1 LPPIFLASILST
13 SPPSNSASAS
23 PGNIWRHRTVPIRQL
38 SQVEINRI
46 AAGEVIERPASAVK
60 ELVENAIDAGATSI
74 EVIAQNGGLS
84 LLRVSDDGC
93 GMDEAD
99 LDLCVERHATSKLA
113 ADNLQDI
120 RTLGF
125 RGEALPSLG
134 SVGALHIVTRPSG
147 AARGYEISVESGRK
161 SPLRPAAA
169 RPGTVVEVRDLFSA
183 TPARLKFM
191 KSERAEN
198 AAIADAIK
206 RLALAS
212 PQTGFSLT
220 VGERASLSLVR
231 AEVNDQNAIR
241 HRLSR
246 IMGREFAEDAEPV
259 RLERE
264 AFAISGFAGRPT
276 LNRPDASLQYL
287 FVNGRPVKDRLL
299 VSAVRAAYQDLV
311 PRGRH
316 PLAAL
321 FLTVPVEAVDVNVHP
336 AKAEVRFREASL
348 VRSLVISALQEALRR
363 AASVTSS
370 SLGKALPPLAQ
381 ARAGEIQYRA
391 PLRGLTPAFSPAP
404 PNGFA
409 EEAQSAFGRADAE
422 GELPLG
428 MARAQL
434 HKTYIVSETVDGMIL
449 VDQHAAHERI
459 VYEKLKAA
467 LSGGRIARQLLLIP
481 EIVEMPE
488 EDAAL
493 VLEYRERLASSGL
506 VLESFGPGALIVREI
521 PALLGQGDLQSL
533 VKDLVHELSEN
544 ANNSVEDRLHAIC
557 ATIAC
562 HGSVRA
568 GRAMRMDEMNALL
581 REMETTP
588 NAAQCNHGRPT
599 FVTLSRADLERL
611 FERR

>member
-1 LPPIFLASILST
+1 ML
-13 SPPSNSASAS
+13 
-23 PGNIWRHRTVPIRQL
+23 IRQL

-46 AAGEVIERPASAVK
+46 AAGEVIERPASAIK
-60 ELVENAIDAGATSI
+60 ELVENAIDAGASSI
-74 EVIAQNGGLS
+74 EVIAQDGGLS
-84 LLRVSDDGC
+84 FLRVSDDGC
-93 GMDEAD
+93 GMDAAD
-99 LDLCVERHATSKLA
+99 LALCIERHATSKLA
-113 ADNLQDI
+113 AGNLHDI

-134 SVGALHIVTRPSG
+134 AVGRLRIVTKQPG
-147 AARGYEISVESGRK
+147 AAPGCEISVEAGKK
-161 SPLRPAAA
+161 SAVKPAAA
-169 RPGTVVEVRDLFSA
+169 RTGTVVEVHGLFQA

-198 AAIADAIK
+198 AAIADVVK

-220 VGERASLSLVR
+220 VGERASLSLAR
-231 AEVNDQNAIR
+231 AQPADENAIR
-241 HRLSR
+241 QRLSR
-246 IMGREFAEDAEPV
+246 IMGREFAEGSEPV

-264 AFAISGFAGRPT
+264 GFSITGFAGRPT

-299 VSAVRAAYQDLV
+299 LSAVRGAYQDLV
-311 PRGRH
+311 PRGRY

-348 VRSLVISALQEALRR
+348 VRSLLFSAVMEALRR
-363 AASVTSS
+363 GASVTTAGPLRRLSS
-370 SLGKALPPLAQ
+370 FAPGPEGTQ
-381 ARAGEIQYRA
+381 FTA
-391 PLRGLTPAFSPAP
+391 PLRAAPQSFAPA

-409 EEAQSAFGRADAE
+409 EEQRPFVTAAEQRAE
-422 GELPLG
+422 EPLG
-428 MARAQL
+428 AARAQL
-434 HKTYIVSETVDGMIL
+434 HKTYIVSETADGVVL

-467 LSGGRIARQLLLIP
+467 LAGGRIARQLLLIP
-481 EIVEMPE
+481 EIVELAE
-488 EDAAL
+488 EDAGAL
-493 VLEYRERLASSGL
+493 LEYRGKLADSGL
-506 VLESFGPGALIVREI
+506 VIESFGPGAVIVRET
-521 PALLGQGDLQSL
+521 PALLGHCDLQSL
-533 VKDLVHELSEN
+533 IRDLVQELGESE
-544 ANNSVEDRLHAIC
+544 ASSVETRLNAIC

-568 GRAMRMDEMNALL
+568 GRSMRLDEMNALL
-581 REMETTP
+581 REMEATP

-599 FVTLSRADLERL
+599 YVELSRADLERL

>member
-1 LPPIFLASILST
+1 MA
-13 SPPSNSASAS
+13 
-23 PGNIWRHRTVPIRQL
+23 IRQL

-60 ELVENAIDAGATSI
+60 ELVENAIDAGASSI

-99 LDLCVERHATSKLA
+99 LALCVERHATSKLA
-113 ADNLQDI
+113 AGNLQDI

-134 SVGALHIVTRPSG
+134 SVGRLRIVTKPRAGGSG
-147 AARGYEISVESGRK
+147 LEISVEAGKTSAVK
-161 SPLRPAAA
+161 PAAA
-169 RPGTVVEVRDLFSA
+169 RGGTVVEVHGLFSA

-198 AAIADAIK
+198 MAIADVVK
-206 RLALAS
+206 RLALAC

-220 VGERASLSLVR
+220 VGERASLSLTR
-231 AEVNDQNAIR
+231 ADPHDENAIR
-241 HRLSR
+241 QRLSR

-259 RLERE
+259 HLERD
-264 AFAISGFAGRPT
+264 AFSIAGFAGRPT

-299 VSAVRAAYQDLV
+299 LSAIRGAYQDFM
-311 PRGRH
+311 PRGRY

-348 VRSLVISALQEALRR
+348 VRSLLVSALHEALRR
-363 AASVTSS
+363 GASVPA
-370 SLGKALPPLAQ
+370 GAIG
-381 ARAGEIQYRA
+381 AR
-391 PLRGLTPAFSPAP
+391 TAP
-404 PNGFA
+404 PCRTEAGGLPIPRAAAHPAANFLRARNRASGFA
-409 EEAQSAFGRADAE
+409 ERPQTAFEDAAAPEPAQPAE
-422 GELPLG
+422 EPLG
-428 MARAQL
+428 TARAQL
-434 HKTYIVSETVDGMIL
+434 HKTYIVSETAGGMVL

-467 LSGGRIARQLLLIP
+467 LAGGRIARQLLLIP
-481 EIVEMPE
+481 EIVEMAE

-493 VLEYRERLASSGL
+493 LLEHAAKLADSGL
-506 VLESFGPGALIVREI
+506 VIESFGIGAVIVRET
-521 PALLGQGDLQSL
+521 PALLGHCDLQSL
-533 VKDLVHELSEN
+533 VRDL
-544 ANNSVEDRLHAIC
+544 
-557 ATIAC
+557 ATSWP
-562 HGSVRA
+562 G
-568 GRAMRMDEMNALL
+568 
-581 REMETTP
+581 TKP
-588 NAAQCNHGRPT
+588 AA
-599 FVTLSRADLERL
+599 SRRG
-611 FERR
+611 

>member
-1 LPPIFLASILST
+1 MP
-13 SPPSNSASAS
+13 
-23 PGNIWRHRTVPIRQL
+23 VRQL

-60 ELVENAIDAGATSI
+60 ELVENAIDAGARAI
-74 EVIAQNGGLS
+74 EVIAQNGGLT

-93 GMDEAD
+93 GMDGAD
-99 LDLCVERHATSKLA
+99 LALSVERHATSKLDA
-113 ADNLQDI
+113 GNLQDI

-134 SVGALHIVTRPSG
+134 AVGALHIVTRPAG
-147 AARGYEISVESGRK
+147 AARGQEISVESGRK
-161 SPLRPAAA
+161 SQLRPAAA

-198 AAIADAIK
+198 AAIADVVK
-206 RLALAS
+206 RLALAC
-212 PQTGFSLT
+212 PHIGFALT
-220 VGERASLSLVR
+220 VGERASLSLASADIHDENAVR
-231 AEVNDQNAIR
+231 Q
-241 HRLSR
+241 RLAR
-246 IMGREFAEDAEPV
+246 IMGRDFAEDAEPV
-259 RLERE
+259 RLKRDGFSI
-264 AFAISGFAGRPT
+264 AGFAGRPT

-299 VSAVRAAYQDLV
+299 LSAVRGAYQDLV
-311 PRGRH
+311 PRGRY

-321 FLTVPVEAVDVNVHP
+321 FLTVPAEAVDVNVHP

-348 VRSLVISALQEALRR
+348 VRSLVVSALHETLRR
-363 AASVTSS
+363 AASVTPPNAP
-370 SLGKALPPLAQ
+370 GRALPPLAAAQ
-381 ARAGEIQYRA
+381 PDGVQYRA
-391 PLRGLTPAFSPAP
+391 PLRSASPAFTPAAAS
-404 PNGFA
+404 GFA
-409 EEAQSAFGRADAE
+409 EDSQDAFDSTDAAE
-422 GELPLG
+422 REDAPAEPLG
-428 MARAQL
+428 SARTQL
-434 HKTYIVSETVDGMIL
+434 HKTYIVSETEGGIVI

-488 EDAAL
+488 DDAA
-493 VLEYRERLASSGL
+493 VILEHREKIAESGL
-506 VLESFGPGALIVREI
+506 VLESFGPGAVIIRET

-533 VKDLVHELSEN
+533 VRDLAHELGEN
-544 ANNSVEDRLHAIC
+544 ANNGVEARLHAIC

-568 GRAMRMDEMNALL
+568 GRSMRMDEMNALL
-581 REMETTP
+581 REMEATA

-599 FVTLSRADLERL
+599 FVALSRADLERL

>member
-1 LPPIFLASILST
+1 
-13 SPPSNSASAS
+13 
-23 PGNIWRHRTVPIRQL
+23 VPVRQL
-38 SQVEINRI
+38 SQGEINRI
-46 AAGEVIERPASAVK
+46 AAGEVIERPASVIK

-84 LLRVSDDGC
+84 LLRVTDDGC
-93 GMDEAD
+93 GMDEVD
-99 LDLCVERHATSKLA
+99 LDLCVERHATSKLPA
-113 ADNLQDI
+113 GNLQHI

-134 SVGALHIVTRPSG
+134 SVGALQIVTRPAG

-161 SPLRPAAA
+161 SQLRPAAA

-198 AAIADAIK
+198 AAIADAVK
-206 RLALAS
+206 RLALAC

-220 VGERASLSLVR
+220 VGERASLSL
-231 AEVNDQNAIR
+231 AKAQANDENAIR
-241 HRLSR
+241 QRLSR
-246 IMGREFAEDAEPV
+246 IMGREFAEDAEPI

-264 AFAISGFAGRPT
+264 TFAISGFAGRPT
-276 LNRPDASLQYL
+276 LNRADASLQYL

-299 VSAVRAAYQDLV
+299 LSALRAAYQDLV

-321 FLTVPVEAVDVNVHP
+321 FLTVPAEAVDVNVHP

-348 VRSLVISALQEALRR
+348 IRSLVISALQETLRR

-381 ARAGEIQYRA
+381 GRPGEIQYRA
-391 PLRGLTPAFSPAP
+391 PLRGFTPAFTPAP

-409 EEAQSAFGRADAE
+409 EEAQSALGGTDAE
-422 GELPLG
+422 DESPLG
-428 MARAQL
+428 VARAQL
-434 HKTYIVSETVDGMIL
+434 HKTYIVSETADGVII

-493 VLEYRERLASSGL
+493 LLEYREKLSTSGL

-521 PALLGQGDLQSL
+521 PALLGHGDLQSL
-533 VKDLVHELSEN
+533 VKDLAHELSEG
-544 ANNSVEDRLHAIC
+544 ANDSVEARLHAIC

-599 FVTLSRADLERL
+599 FVELSRADLERL